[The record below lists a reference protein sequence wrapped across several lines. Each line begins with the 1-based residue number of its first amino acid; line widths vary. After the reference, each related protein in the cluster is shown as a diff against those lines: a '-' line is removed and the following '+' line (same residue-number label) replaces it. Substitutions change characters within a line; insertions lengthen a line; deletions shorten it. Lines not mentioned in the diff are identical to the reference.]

1 VALGATAA
9 RSIFQRVVIISLTRG
24 RPHRPADGMTAFV
37 TIRPSYILRIEEEDD
52 KKREFNAFV
61 GDLRLARDSIA

>member
-1 VALGATAA
+1 
-9 RSIFQRVVIISLTRG
+9 
-24 RPHRPADGMTAFV
+24 MTAFV